1 MIKKPM
7 KSSLKYVGM
16 SILLALGFFILWAVL
31 ISVVMSNNTL
41 ENPYWTRVDKA
52 LQRLWWEMVPA
63 IALIVATWIFANKT
77 GGKIGWPVLAD
88 TQWAKNL
95 ALGILVGIGW
105 LTAAVLPL
113 TLMGF
118 LQFDGATVVTSLGIW
133 LIAMTINAAMQEYL
147 VRGYLFKMIGE
158 RHSANAAVIV
168 TTILFT
174 LMHGLQGGVLGIA
187 NVVAASLVFT
197 LLLVRTGSLLAPIVA
212 HIIWNGVGG
221 VVLGVVSLG
230 GVYPSLLKV
239 SQHGSDVVTGGSAL
253 VEGSIVTL
261 FGSTM
266 ILLALW
272 FMRQKSRYTMKTA
285 S

>member
-1 MIKKPM
+1 M